1 MIIIDDET
9 VKAASIERNSAF
21 CIYVEQPLRDVTLI
35 EEKIEFTDIPREYD
49 LNCINIKKLEI
60 MASSQKQKIV
70 LFQDYS
76 IKFVADLVTNKVEV
90 IIDIKDKGL
99 EILRHLEVNKLYF
112 NLTISIP
119 SKTGS
124 SPLIYSETLKKCQ
137 VSRCCKRMACNIAG
151 KS

>member
-1 MIIIDDET
+1 MIVDDET

-76 IKFVADLVTNKVEV
+76 IKFVADLVANKVEA
-90 IIDIKDKGL
+90 IINIKDEGL
-99 EILRHLEVNKLYF
+99 EMLRRLKVEKLHF
-112 NLTISIP
+112 TLAISIP

-124 SPLIYSETLKKCQ
+124 SPLIYPETLRKCQ
-137 VSRCCKRMACNIAG
+137 DVVKEWLVI
-151 KS
+151 